1 MQKAQIE
8 SLFNMLD
15 AVRSERRTLKQKLVK
30 MDKLRAAARRLDKE
44 NQRLFGYVFALSTVC
59 VALLVA
65 LLIMWV
71 RR

>member
-1 MQKAQIE
+1 MFAQIE

-15 AVRSERRTLKQKLVK
+15 AVRSERRTLKQKLAK

-44 NQRLFGYVFALSTVC
+44 NQRLFNYVFALSTVC
-59 VALLVA
+59 VALSVA
-65 LLIMWV
+65 LFIMWV